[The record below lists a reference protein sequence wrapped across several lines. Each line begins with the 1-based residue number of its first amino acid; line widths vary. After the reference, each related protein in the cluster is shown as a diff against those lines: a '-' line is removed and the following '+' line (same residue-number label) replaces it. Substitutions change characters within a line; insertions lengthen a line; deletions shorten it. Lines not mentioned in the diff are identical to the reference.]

1 MYYHVL
7 AAFGDTDRERV
18 LFSNLDKEQLHS
30 QFVSAYNSGKPIIA
44 GIYSLNAESLRS
56 LRVIETEDQS
66 TPPESTP
73 SYAGFDWNQIT
84 GAGTG
89 TTRPSTVIEQAA
101 WILSN
106 GKEVTSKFV
115 ERKQTWLQAFWVVL
129 AQLLLLGAFNAF
141 LGWLFFDDLA
151 RLINRALGID

>member
-7 AAFGDTDRERV
+7 AAFGDTDRDRV

-44 GIYSLNAESLRS
+44 GIYSLNPESLRS
-56 LRVIETEDQS
+56 VRVIETEGQS
-66 TPPESTP
+66 TPSESTP
-73 SYAGFDWNQIT
+73 AYPGIDWSPIA
-84 GAGTG
+84 GAGRWAAG
-89 TTRPSTVIEQAA
+89 PSTVLEQAG

-106 GKEVTSKFV
+106 GKEVTSKYV
-115 ERKQTWLQAFWVVL
+115 ERNLTWLHAL
-129 AQLLLLGAFNAF
+129 GSAITQLLLLGAFNAF